1 MDNTFN
7 QRLDN
12 LPKEILAL
20 PRFLRTRTDN
30 HKAPLVK
37 EWQNSKNQKLYSEL
51 KGILGFVA
59 ATDNDDSLIFFDFDH
74 ALDDNGKFVNETAE
88 KWFYTLR
95 GGEFYCELSQSG
107 RGLHMFAQPTKGKF
121 GKLNGKIYFDAE
133 KKTFLEIFY
142 GTTKFCLVTGN
153 LFRCSPNAPIATSD
167 AADAIFQ
174 TVLDEINQSKYNTPL
189 LKSPLTP
196 SPRPYHGE
204 NYFTTSQVAQIMNVD
219 KKTVRDWR
227 EKRFFVEDILD
238 HDGTFLYLAERVYQ
252 LKSVYR
258 RDWQTAWRGGE
269 PSTNSAEY
277 DLWRAEK
284 MLDAINP
291 AELSDSDWLA
301 VISACKNIGLPY
313 AVVDAFNRRDSARY
327 NETENLA
334 RWNSAIDPSF
344 NIETLHGI
352 AKRFGYTEKDAQ
364 KEWYQLHPEL
374 NKRTAPAP
382 MNDDGKVRTR
392 DRIKNAP
399 VDLILPDNY
408 LFGANGIT
416 QVVPPKKDNDEP
428 KYCSVTKTPI
438 LPTKIFFEPNKGT
451 DEYEIA
457 ILSRGKWRRVEVE
470 AKVLGDAKALNIL
483 CDYGALI
490 IDSARLK
497 NFFASI
503 IALNPDMPEIK
514 AYNQTGWTDDTFQT
528 FAYPHSEGHIV
539 RRTGFDFEKTLATR
553 GDADK
558 FKQKIIEVL
567 DKGGAVAHAY
577 IGTAL
582 AAILARPLNILNPQI
597 HLLGTS
603 GSGKT
608 ALQKFTA
615 AIFGNPRKLLRTFAA
630 TNKNRQLIAAAFND
644 LPIFFDELETIQGK
658 AAEDNLSND
667 IYNYAEGKGNQA
679 NKRDGTARETF
690 EFGGARLTTGER
702 PLLKQHDL
710 RGAYKRLIQLDTRNR
725 LFDDDFAA
733 ELHIFSE
740 SNFGHFGREWIT
752 FVTEHMQEISE
763 QFQSLAKG
771 NPTTTQYEPTHLKH
785 LAAALVAVEFFKVM
799 IGASTKFND
808 TAVIINRRAILDT
821 LPTVAEFDDTARA
834 IAYLSSYVAGHDKY
848 FMHEISKELQ
858 NSLRADFPEINP
870 NAFECYGKIF
880 KDGEIAFLPHAFR
893 KILEVDGGFASAD
906 KLISDFYEKGY
917 LRSMNGRKTYQTW
930 FNGKNVS
937 TIRFLAGVIC
947 RDMYDT
953 GSETIA

>member
-1 MDNTFN
+1 MDNTFK
-7 QRLDN
+7 QQLDN
-12 LPKEILAL
+12 LPQEILVQ
-20 PRFLRTRTDN
+20 PRFFALLGNDKGATPKGWSNPD
-30 HKAPLVK
+30 
-37 EWQNSKNQKLYSEL
+37 NQKIYTDIQANCLAGFDTCGHGKADDY
-51 KGILGFVA
+51 FVA
-59 ATDNDDSLIFFDFDH
+59 DFDH
-74 ALDDNGKFVNETAE
+74 ALDDSGNFVNADAE
-88 KWFYTLR
+88 QWFNFLSGYGT
-95 GGEFYCELSQSG
+95 YCEKSISG
-107 RGLHMFAQPTKGKF
+107 HGLHFLFRPSPNKFRSLSGGKRGTLHF
-121 GKLNGKIYFDAE
+121 GNNAK
-133 KKTFLEIFY
+133 LEIFY
-142 GTTKFCLVTGN
+142 LSKARYCLLTGN
-153 LFRCSPNAPIATSD
+153 VYNCESQTLIISGELADD
-167 AADAIFQ
+167 ALQ
-174 TVLDEINQSKYNTPL
+174 TLLDEIERRNPAKQPARNSNAV
-189 LKSPLTP
+189 P
-196 SPRPYHGE
+196 S
-204 NYFTTSQVAQIMNVD
+204 
-219 KKTVRDWR
+219 
-227 EKRFFVEDILD
+227 
-238 HDGTFLYLAERVYQ
+238 LAP
-252 LKSVYR
+252 
-258 RDWQTAWRGGE
+258 D
-269 PSTNSAEY
+269 SAGY

-284 MLDAINP
+284 MLGCINP
-291 AELSDSDWLA
+291 AELTDSDWLA
-301 VISACKNIGLPY
+301 VISACKNIGVPY
-313 AVVDAFNRRDSARY
+313 AVVDAFNRHDTKRY
-327 NETENLA
+327 NAEENFV

-428 KYCSVTKTPI
+428 KYISVTKTPI

-514 AYNQTGWTDDTFQT
+514 AYNQTGWTDDTFQI
-528 FAYPHSEGHIV
+528 FAYPHSEGHII

-567 DKGGAVAHAY
+567 DKGGATAHAY

-582 AAILARPLNILNPQI
+582 AAVLARPLNILNPQI

-630 TNKNRQLIAAAFND
+630 TNKNRQLVAAAFND
-644 LPIFFDELETIQGK
+644 LPSFFDELETIQGK

-667 IYNYAEGKGNQA
+667 IYNYSEGKGNQA

-740 SNFGHFGREWIT
+740 SNFGHFGKDWIT
-752 FVTEHMQEISE
+752 FVTEHMQDISE

-771 NPTTTQYEPTHLKH
+771 NPATTQYEPTHLKH

-799 IGASTKFND
+799 LGISTKFND
-808 TAVIINRRAILDT
+808 IAVIRNRRAILDT
-821 LPTVAEFDDTARA
+821 LPTVADFDDTARA
-834 IAYLSSYVAGHDKY
+834 IEYLSGYIAGHEKY
-848 FMHEISKELQ
+848 F
-858 NSLRADFPEINP
+858 
-870 NAFECYGKIF
+870 YGKEKNTDEPFTVGFASEYYGLRLEATEYAFF
-880 KDGEIAFLPHAFR
+880 KPALK
-893 KILEVDGGFASAD
+893 KILENEGGFASAD
-906 KLISDFYEKGY
+906 KLIADFYEKGY
-917 LRSMNGRKTYQTW
+917 LKTNVGRKDHIIKFGQKSCGVYH
-930 FNGKNVS
+930 FKAG
-937 TIRFLAGVIC
+937 ILAKDADAAELKYYEELGVL
-947 RDMYDT
+947 
-953 GSETIA
+953 

>member
-1 MDNTFN
+1 MKTF
-7 QRLDN
+7 QQQLGYIPEE
-12 LPKEILAL
+12 LLEQ
-20 PRFLRTRTDN
+20 PRFFELYGRN
-30 HKAPLVK
+30 K
-37 EWQNSKNQKLYSEL
+37 EDVPKGWSNPSNQKFVGEL
-51 KGILGFVA
+51 DENNHLLGFDTCGHGKA
-59 ATDNDDSLIFFDFDH
+59 ADYLLLDFDH
-74 ALDDNGKFVNETAE
+74 VLDGNGNFVNDDAKKCFEICHAALANTYTELSFSETGIHIVAKPTAGKFPPISNGKDGVLWFDKDTDAKLELFYQSKARYCLLTGKPFGRFVNEIASGEDVDRLLE
-88 KWFYTLR
+88 KILEEIKRRQPQPTPAR
-95 GGEFYCELSQSG
+95 EPVVPKSDKLSQP
-107 RGLHMFAQPTKGKF
+107 AQ
-121 GKLNGKIYFDAE
+121 IDSSDYD
-133 KKTFLEIFY
+133 
-142 GTTKFCLVTGN
+142 
-153 LFRCSPNAPIATSD
+153 LFR
-167 AADAIFQ
+167 
-174 TVLDEINQSKYNTPL
+174 
-189 LKSPLTP
+189 
-196 SPRPYHGE
+196 
-204 NYFTTSQVAQIMNVD
+204 
-219 KKTVRDWR
+219 
-227 EKRFFVEDILD
+227 
-238 HDGTFLYLAERVYQ
+238 AE
-252 LKSVYR
+252 L
-258 RDWQTAWRGGE
+258 
-269 PSTNSAEY
+269 
-277 DLWRAEK
+277 

-291 AELSDSDWLA
+291 ADLSDSDWLA
-301 VISACKNIGLPY
+301 VMSACKNIGVPY
-313 AVVDAFNRRDSARY
+313 AVVDAFNRHDTKRY
-327 NETENLA
+327 NAEENFV

-428 KYCSVTKTPI
+428 KYISVTKTPI

-514 AYNQTGWTDDTFQT
+514 AYNQTGWTDDTFQI
-528 FAYPHSEGHIV
+528 FAYPHSEGHII

-567 DKGGAVAHAY
+567 DKGGATAHAY

-582 AAILARPLNILNPQI
+582 AAVLARPLNILNPQI

-630 TNKNRQLIAAAFND
+630 TNKNRQLVAAAFND
-644 LPIFFDELETIQGK
+644 LPSFFDELETIQGK

-667 IYNYAEGKGNQA
+667 IYNYSEGKGNQA

-740 SNFGHFGREWIT
+740 SNFGHFGKDWIT
-752 FVTEHMQEISE
+752 FVTEHMQDISE

-771 NPTTTQYEPTHLKH
+771 NPATTQYEPTHLKH

-799 IGASTKFND
+799 LGISTKFND
-808 TAVIINRRAILDT
+808 IAVIRNRRAILDT
-821 LPTVAEFDDTARA
+821 LPTVADFDDTARA
-834 IAYLSSYVAGHDKY
+834 IEYLSGYIAGHEKY
-848 FMHEISKELQ
+848 F
-858 NSLRADFPEINP
+858 
-870 NAFECYGKIF
+870 YGKEKNTDEPFTVGFASEYYGLRLEATEYAFF
-880 KDGEIAFLPHAFR
+880 KPALK
-893 KILEVDGGFASAD
+893 KILENEGGFASAD
-906 KLISDFYEKGY
+906 KLIADFYEKGY
-917 LRSMNGRKTYQTW
+917 LKTNVGRKDHIIKFGQKSCGVYH
-930 FNGKNVS
+930 FKAG
-937 TIRFLAGVIC
+937 ILAKDADAAELKYYEELGVL
-947 RDMYDT
+947 
-953 GSETIA
+953 